1 MIRKYPKYI
10 TTYDKK
16 LSLTLRIFLLLD
28 NNKHLTYVV
37 VLEDTAGYLTPLWC
51 QIHVLDNFHMFILEQ
66 PLLHNKLI
74 VNHLLLKGKYD

>member
-66 PLLHNKLI
+66 ALSPLFLRTILGQ
-74 VNHLLLKGKYD
+74 LDA

>member
-1 MIRKYPKYI
+1 MISRYPKYI

-66 PLLHNKLI
+66 RQ
-74 VNHLLLKGKYD
+74 